1 MTTTPRMDNQF
12 FSLHML
18 ITGRYTEQP
27 FRSYMDDL
35 AAALADAELDAEEVP
50 RVIAPYFP
58 RY

>member
-1 MTTTPRMDNQF
+1 MNAPRMDNQF

-18 ITGRYTEQP
+18 ITNRIVEQP

-35 AAALADAELDAEEVP
+35 AAAIADAELDAVQIP